1 MSRTESPD
9 SGSWGFVRKTPEGR
23 FLPWKH
29 CVSTSTSLQ
38 PLTTP
43 FPPEMCARGW
53 LGWEGGGPRGAAR
66 LEHLP
71 ADREPGHTILGATV
85 FWSPCPRRGTG
96 TVHSSVRH
104 LDPASSALPQIG
116 SPLPLVSAHNHG
128 GFSSNEALRTRG
140 GQAGFLGWQ
149 TSTVLIPRLLTK
161 SQHPPGPAW
170 GCPGKGKGP
179 CGPRRGLAQAGAS
192 CHSPGGQGVALPD
205 SHAAGQSPEG
215 SAAPPAAGLGSG
227 SGLRSS
233 VARGAGVC
241 AACRGRAIPSPSR
254 RPCLQR
260 QPELLPG
267 RLPAN
272 HRGNPRGQ
280 GCSTM
285 VTGEAR
291 GVIGGLWN
299 LTMRCWR
306 I

>member
-1 MSRTESPD
+1 M
-9 SGSWGFVRKTPEGR
+9 
-23 FLPWKH
+23 
-29 CVSTSTSLQ
+29 
-38 PLTTP
+38 
-43 FPPEMCARGW
+43 
-53 LGWEGGGPRGAAR
+53 
-66 LEHLP
+66 
-71 ADREPGHTILGATV
+71 

-96 TVHSSVRH
+96 MVQSSVRH

-116 SPLPLVSAHNHG
+116 SPLPLASARNHG

-149 TSTVLIPRLLTK
+149 TTTVLIPRLLTK

-170 GCPGKGKGP
+170 RCPGKGKGP

-192 CHSPGGQGVALPD
+192 CHSPGGRGVALPD

-291 GVIGGLWN
+291 GVIGGALEPDHGMLADLGGCQQPAKLRAGFVLSRTLRGPTNQSNTRVSSRRSRSGTFLVQGVWVP
-299 LTMRCWR
+299 
-306 I
+306 IAFPSIPH